1 MAVED
6 KNFITRISPKNQ
18 DIIVKD
24 SRRTFAGLISD
35 KDKLTKQQDRLERL
49 LFVFFSINT
58 EYEYYQGFHDIVAI
72 LTLLKITDEEVLFY
86 TDKLTRIFFHKFLD
100 NKRFSDLLLNDINT
114 VIEDIWNLNKKMDKE
129 KLQLVTYSRL
139 ISEGEQ
145 VVSDLVLA

>member
-1 MAVED
+1 MAVESES
-6 KNFITRISPKNQ
+6 FINRISPKNH

-24 SRRTFAGLISD
+24 SRRTFAGLIEN
-35 KDKLTKQQDRLERL
+35 KDRLVEQQSKLERL

-72 LTLLKITDEEVLFY
+72 LTLLKIKDEEVLFY
-86 TDKLTRIFFHKFLD
+86 TDKLTSVFFHKFLD

-129 KLQLVTYSRL
+129 KLNLVTYSNI
-139 ISEGEQ
+139 ISEGE
-145 VVSDLVLA
+145 